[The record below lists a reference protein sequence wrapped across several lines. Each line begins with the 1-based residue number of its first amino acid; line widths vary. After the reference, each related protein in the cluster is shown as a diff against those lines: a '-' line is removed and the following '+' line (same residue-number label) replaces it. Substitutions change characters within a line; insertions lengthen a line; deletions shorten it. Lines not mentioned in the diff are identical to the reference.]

1 MPAAQRREP
10 LAVIGRLLAQPHR
23 FAFFQ
28 AVRLVE
34 RWLTRA
40 GHVDPLRAGR
50 MTFRNSLDMSFP
62 ASEVSQLAVRPLDVG
77 VQPRGDAVG
86 LPTAG
91 LARWEDT
98 PWIDGRA
105 VGVVELTPAFFG
117 LLGAHGALPVH
128 YTERLIERET
138 RSRDPD
144 RGAARAFYDIFQHR
158 ATVMFYGAW
167 RKHRLDVEFEA
178 DRHRR
183 ALPWVLALAGVGH
196 DGLRRRLR
204 PEAGGVADDAV
215 AFFAGTLQRRPISAA
230 AVQRVLQ
237 QYLGVRVQWQ
247 GFIGHWYALSSS
259 SRTTLGGA
267 NARLGAGTVLG
278 GRVWQ
283 RDLRARLTLGPLT
296 RAQFIRL
303 LPGGPGH
310 VALRELLRLMT
321 GPTLEYEVRLGL
333 LAADVRGSRLDGVM
347 APRLGW
353 DSFLLTRASTRD
365 RLDATYE
372 LLTND

>member
-28 AVRLVE
+28 AVRVVE

-40 GHVDPLRAGR
+40 GHGDPLRAGR
-50 MTFRNSLDMSFP
+50 VAFRNSLDMSFP
-62 ASEVSQLAVRPLDVG
+62 ASEVSQLVVRPADG
-77 VQPRGDAVG
+77 GQQAPGDATG
-86 LPTAG
+86 QPAAG
-91 LARWEDT
+91 
-98 PWIDGRA
+98 PDGRGHAPDVDARA

-128 YTERLIERET
+128 YTERLIEREM

-183 ALPWVLALAGVGH
+183 ALPWMLALAGVGH
-196 DGLRRRLR
+196 DGLRGRLR
-204 PEAGGVADDAV
+204 PDAGGVADDAV
-215 AFFAGTLQRRPISAA
+215 AFFAGTLQRRPTSAA

-237 QYLGVRVQWQ
+237 QYLGVGVQWQ

-259 SRTTLGGA
+259 SRTTLGGGS
-267 NARLGAGTVLG
+267 ARLGADAVLG

-283 RDLRARLTLGPLT
+283 RDLRARLTLGPLS
-296 RAQFIRL
+296 RAQFVRL
-303 LPGGPGH
+303 LPGGSGH
-310 VALRELLRLMT
+310 LALRELLRLMT
-321 GPTLEYEVRLGL
+321 GPTLEYEVRLCL
-333 LAADVRGSRLDGVM
+333 LAADVRGCRLDAAM

-353 DSFLLTRASTRD
+353 DSFLLTRASARD
-365 RLDATYE
+365 RLDASYE
-372 LLTND
+372 LLTTD